1 MTIYFSVAGGVV
13 ISVILPLIKAL
24 LPVPGSRALGR
35 RIWPRIRPYVAT
47 GLFSLIVA
55 VLVVAAMGD
64 KLATPAQALI
74 AGYMWDSTLQKLTT
88 GNTAIG
94 AATEKMGVAE

>member
-1 MTIYFSVAGGVV
+1 MKIYFSAAAGVA

-24 LPVPGSRALGR
+24 LPIPGGR
-35 RIWPRIRPYVAT
+35 LPAGRTWLQIRPYVAT

-55 VLVVAAMGD
+55 VLVVAAMG
-64 KLATPAQALI
+64 AQLTSWSTALM

-88 GNTAIG
+88 GNTAVEVKAG
-94 AATEKMGVAE
+94 E